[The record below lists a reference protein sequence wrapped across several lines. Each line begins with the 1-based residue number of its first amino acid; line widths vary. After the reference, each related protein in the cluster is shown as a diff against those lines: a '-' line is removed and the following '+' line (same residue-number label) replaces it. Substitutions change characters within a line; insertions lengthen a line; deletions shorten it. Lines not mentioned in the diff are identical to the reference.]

1 MILVYIKDYE
11 FLTKIVQYLGDAK
24 VSYTTDMNDN
34 FDYVLVADM
43 SKSTFNFIKNNPLKK
58 IIFLTEIEEARM
70 YQNMISNTKKSKL
83 YCSNMYKFLNKC
95 YKVITSSMYIKKELI
110 DKYKNVFYIPSVL
123 PTISFSGNNKDIYE
137 KYSIKKRK
145 KVITIFDLL
154 YKHVDVLFYLSEK
167 YPKYHFVYIGYNTY
181 YNLSF
186 RYKNFLKMI
195 GSNVTFVKYVDET
208 IFSDVCK
215 VSNYVIYYESFI
227 KSKNY
232 IYIPLLLKRSLL
244 VEDILWYRDFIVNSK
259 NAYLFKNNDSLYLKF
274 SKILENRVMNLTEN
288 GYELVISNNYP
299 SIIKKYSE
307 YL

>member
-1 MILVYIKDYE
+1 
-11 FLTKIVQYLGDAK
+11 
-24 VSYTTDMNDN
+24 
-34 FDYVLVADM
+34 
-43 SKSTFNFIKNNPLKK
+43 
-58 IIFLTEIEEARM
+58 
-70 YQNMISNTKKSKL
+70 
-83 YCSNMYKFLNKC
+83 
-95 YKVITSSMYIKKELI
+95 
-110 DKYKNVFYIPSVL
+110 
-123 PTISFSGNNKDIYE
+123 
-137 KYSIKKRK
+137 
-145 KVITIFDLL
+145 
-154 YKHVDVLFYLSEK
+154 
-167 YPKYHFVYIGYNTY
+167 
-181 YNLSF
+181 
-186 RYKNFLKMI
+186 MI

-244 VEDILWYRDFIVNSK
+244 VEDILWYQDFLINSK